1 MIKTLKSK
9 EYKEMSKKEVVDLL
23 LSYLEE
29 QRELTIREMTNNSF
43 ELPSWSEYQ
52 AYKLGSLKTLTKV
65 VDFLPD
71 QGQDD

>member
-71 QGQDD
+71 QGIDD